1 MGRLSSAL
9 RERGYRVTLQREI
22 ILQALETLSGHVT
35 ADAIYGQIRE
45 RYPQVNI
52 STVYRTL
59 ELIEV
64 AGLAS
69 HTHFDDGVAKWHL
82 DQERSHQHLACRHC
96 GREFELDQDVVE
108 PLARE
113 LQARYGFQADL
124 PHFAI
129 VGMCRDCAEANGQS
143 GG

>member
-1 MGRLSSAL
+1 MGQLSNAL
-9 RERGYRVTLQREI
+9 RDRGYRVTLQREI
-22 ILQALETLSGHVT
+22 ILEALEALPGHVT
-35 ADAIYGQIRE
+35 ADTVYGQIRE

-59 ELIEV
+59 ELIEQ

-82 DQERSHQHLACRHC
+82 AQERSHQHLACRRC

-108 PLARE
+108 PLTRE
-113 LQARYGFQADL
+113 LEARYGFQADL

-129 VGMCRDCAEANGQS
+129 VGVCRDCAKANE
-143 GG
+143 